1 MGIEDNI
8 ANLMDY
14 FESVVVFSLSGERET
29 TYTESVQIQFSSIYE
44 LMLFNQISELKVS
57 VYCLN

>member
-14 FESVVVFSLSGERET
+14 FESVVVYSLSGERET
-29 TYTESVQIQFSSIYE
+29 TYMEYVQIPFFRFMNSCSSIK
-44 LMLFNQISELKVS
+44 F
-57 VYCLN
+57 LN